1 MEENMSKE
9 TFTDEQRKGLEANQY
24 TKLVGSHY
32 IRFTDTFWQEFGRR
46 FLSGEDRYDICRSM
60 GYDPDVI
67 GSKRLEYICRTIRNA
82 QDLPAGKRRR
92 PPADTKYSDMTQE
105 EAIRAM
111 ETELTYLRQ
120 EVEFLKK
127 ISQLGKENKRQ
138 R

>member
-1 MEENMSKE
+1 MSKE
-9 TFTDEQRKGLEANQY
+9 TFTPVYIRELLANQY

-32 IRFTDTFWQEFGRR
+32 IRFTDAFWQEFGRR
-46 FLSGEDRYDICRSM
+46 ILAGEDRYAICRSM

-67 GSKRLEYICRTIRNA
+67 GTKRLEYICRTIRNA

-92 PPADTKYSDMTQE
+92 PPADTKYSEMSQD

-127 ISQLGKENKRQ
+127 ISQLGKEDKR
-138 R
+138 

>member
-1 MEENMSKE
+1 MSKK
-9 TFTDEQRKGLEANQY
+9 TFTPEQKRELLANQY

-32 IRFTDTFWQEFGRR
+32 IRFTDAFWQEFGRR
-46 FLSGEDRYDICRSM
+46 ILAGEDRYAICRSM

-67 GSKRLEYICRTIRNA
+67 GTKLLEYICRTIRNA
-82 QDLPAGKRRR
+82 QDLPVGKRRR
-92 PPADTKYSDMTQE
+92 PPADTKYSEMSQD

-127 ISQLGKENKRQ
+127 ISQLGKEDKR
-138 R
+138 

>member
-1 MEENMSKE
+1 MSKE
-9 TFTDEQRKGLEANQY
+9 TFTDEQRKALEANPY
-24 TKLVGSHY
+24 TKLTGSHY
-32 IRFTDTFWQEFGRR
+32 IRFTDAFWQEFGKR
-46 FLSGEDRYDICRSM
+46 FLAGEDRYDICRSM

-92 PPADTKYSDMTQE
+92 PPADTKYSHMTQE

-111 ETELTYLRQ
+111 ETELTYLHQ

-127 ISQLGKENKRQ
+127 ISQLSKENKRQ

>member
-1 MEENMSKE
+1 
-9 TFTDEQRKGLEANQY
+9 
-24 TKLVGSHY
+24 
-32 IRFTDTFWQEFGRR
+32 
-46 FLSGEDRYDICRSM
+46 
-60 GYDPDVI
+60 
-67 GSKRLEYICRTIRNA
+67 
-82 QDLPAGKRRR
+82 
-92 PPADTKYSDMTQE
+92 MTQE

>member
-1 MEENMSKE
+1 M
-9 TFTDEQRKGLEANQY
+9 LELKQNICHGGEHVQ
-24 TKLVGSHY
+24 KLVGSHY
-32 IRFTDTFWQEFGRR
+32 IRFTDAFWQEFGRR

-127 ISQLGKENKRQ
+127 ISQLDKEDKRQ

>member
-1 MEENMSKE
+1 MSKE
-9 TFTDEQRKGLEANQY
+9 TFTDEQRKELEANQY

-82 QDLPAGKRRR
+82 QDPASILWDLLQIDPDRVIRDSADGDTVRMGYIIVKIGISRKTGLLPGNVKLA
-92 PPADTKYSDMTQE
+92 
-105 EAIRAM
+105 
-111 ETELTYLRQ
+111 
-120 EVEFLKK
+120 
-127 ISQLGKENKRQ
+127 
-138 R
+138 

>member
-1 MEENMSKE
+1 MSKE
-9 TFTDEQRKGLEANQY
+9 TFTPEQKRELLANQY

-32 IRFTDTFWQEFGRR
+32 IRFTDAFWQEFGRR
-46 FLSGEDRYDICRSM
+46 ILAGEDRYAICRSM
-60 GYDPDVI
+60 GYDPDVS
-67 GSKRLEYICRTIRNA
+67 GTRPLEYICRTSRNA

-92 PPADTKYSDMTQE
+92 PPADTKYSEMSQD

-127 ISQLGKENKRQ
+127 ISQLGKEDKR
-138 R
+138 

>member
-1 MEENMSKE
+1 
-9 TFTDEQRKGLEANQY
+9 
-24 TKLVGSHY
+24 
-32 IRFTDTFWQEFGRR
+32 
-46 FLSGEDRYDICRSM
+46 M

-67 GSKRLEYICRTIRNA
+67 GTKRLEYICRTIRNA

-92 PPADTKYSDMTQE
+92 PPADTKYSEMSQD

-127 ISQLGKENKRQ
+127 ISQLGKEDKR
-138 R
+138 

>member
-1 MEENMSKE
+1 MSKK
-9 TFTDEQRKGLEANQY
+9 TFTPEQKRELLANQY

-32 IRFTDTFWQEFGRR
+32 IRFTDAFWQEFGRR
-46 FLSGEDRYDICRSM
+46 ILAGEDRYAICRSM

-67 GSKRLEYICRTIRNA
+67 GTKRLEYICTIRNA

-92 PPADTKYSDMTQE
+92 PPADTKYSEMSQD

-127 ISQLGKENKRQ
+127 ISQLGKEDKR
-138 R
+138 

>member
-1 MEENMSKE
+1 MSKE
-9 TFTDEQRKGLEANQY
+9 TFTPEQKRELLANQY

-32 IRFTDTFWQEFGRR
+32 IRITDAFCHEFGRR
-46 FLSGEDRYDICRSM
+46 ILAGEDRYAICRSM
-60 GYDPDVI
+60 GYDPDII
-67 GSKRLEYICRTIRNA
+67 GTKRLEYICRTIRNA

-92 PPADTKYSDMTQE
+92 PPADTKYSEMSQD

-127 ISQLGKENKRQ
+127 ISQLGKEDKR
-138 R
+138 

>member
-1 MEENMSKE
+1 MSKE
-9 TFTDEQRKGLEANQY
+9 TFTPEQKRELLANQY

-32 IRFTDTFWQEFGRR
+32 IRFTDAFWQEFGRI
-46 FLSGEDRYDICRSM
+46 LAGEDRYAICRSM

-67 GSKRLEYICRTIRNA
+67 GTKRLEYICRTIRNA

-92 PPADTKYSDMTQE
+92 PPADTKYSEMSQD

-127 ISQLGKENKRQ
+127 ISQLGKEDKR
-138 R
+138 